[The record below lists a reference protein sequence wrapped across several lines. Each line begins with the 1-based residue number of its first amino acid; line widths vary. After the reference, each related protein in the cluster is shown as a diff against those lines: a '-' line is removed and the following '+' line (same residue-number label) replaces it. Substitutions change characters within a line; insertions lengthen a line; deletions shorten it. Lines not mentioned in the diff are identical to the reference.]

1 MTVEELKAEAAK
13 LPPDDRFALA
23 NWIERSD
30 DVRALLREE
39 LIRELQH
46 GIAQADRGELLEAD
60 EVFTRLRA
68 GQRYSA

>member
-23 NWIERSD
+23 EWIERND
-30 DVRALLREE
+30 DVRALRREE
-39 LIRELQH
+39 LIREIQH

-60 EVFTRLRA
+60 EVFSRLRSGRQA
-68 GQRYSA
+68 SA